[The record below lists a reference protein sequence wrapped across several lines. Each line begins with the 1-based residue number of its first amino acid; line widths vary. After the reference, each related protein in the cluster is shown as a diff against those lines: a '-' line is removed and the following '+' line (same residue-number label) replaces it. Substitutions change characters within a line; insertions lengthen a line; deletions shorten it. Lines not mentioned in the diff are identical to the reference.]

1 MKLAWIGRSMIS
13 PFGLAI
19 RPRIPASWR
28 ICLNDPRAPE
38 LAIMKI
44 GFSLWRFASMA
55 SATASVAS
63 VQMSMIDSLRS
74 SSVMRPR
81 SYCCST
87 RPTRSSYDGE
97 DLRLVGRDHDVVLR
111 DRDAGL
117 RRVLE
122 AERLDRV
129 EHARDQVRP
138 VASGEVGDEVV
149 HLLLRQRAVDEREV
163 VELSLALIECLLE
176 RPLDLEREDD
186 AARSG
191 QPDLLGAL
199 ARYSIGSCSLIWSD
213 SSAYSTSSSD
223 WKRLMPLRPSFFAS
237 FSDVVSTRSCSEYVR
252 K

>member
-87 RPTRSSYDGE
+87 RPTRSSY
-97 DLRLVGRDHDVVLR
+97 
-111 DRDAGL
+111 
-117 RRVLE
+117 
-122 AERLDRV
+122 
-129 EHARDQVRP
+129 
-138 VASGEVGDEVV
+138 
-149 HLLLRQRAVDEREV
+149 
-163 VELSLALIECLLE
+163 
-176 RPLDLEREDD
+176 
-186 AARSG
+186 AARISSLSG
-191 QPDLLGAL
+191 G
-199 ARYSIGSCSLIWSD
+199 I
-213 SSAYSTSSSD
+213 T
-223 WKRLMPLRPSFFAS
+223 MSFFETVTPAS
-237 FSDVVSTRSCSEYVR
+237 VACLKPSDLIVSSTPAIRCGP
-252 K
+252 